1 MMQRTRARHN
11 SLWKPSITIGK
22 QHCLHCSLTT
32 TTQAH
37 CIIVSIAGQQPRATH
52 NCLHCWSAATSHPLL
67 FNNNEPAPLSPL
79 LLSNHEPAPLSPL
92 LLGNQEPAPLLLSSV
107 PTSQHHCLHCCSAT
121 TSQHHC
127 LHCCSAPTSQ
137 IAAQYPRAS
146 TIVSTAS
153 ILFPGV
159 KFPRVVA
166 PGPAGCSTAAQHPR
180 ARLLLSTHEPA
191 LLSPLRRFY
200 FLV

>member
-67 FNNNEPAPLSPL
+67 FNCNEPAPLPPL
-79 LLSNHEPAPLSPL
+79 LLSNQEPEPLSPLMFRNHEPAPLSPL
-92 LLGNQEPAPLLLSSV
+92 LLSTHEPAPLSPLLLSNQEPAPLLLSSV

-159 KFPRVVA
+159 KFPRA
-166 PGPAGCSTAAQHPR
+166 GPAGC
-180 ARLLLSTHEPA
+180 
-191 LLSPLRRFY
+191 
-200 FLV
+200 